1 MPDKSR
7 GEVRITHLF
16 NAQEL
21 GVLVPEPHPTRA
33 LRIFLDVAS
42 PSDEQPAIAPRVTR
56 MPRAILLLQ
65 SVEGVAASG
74 AIYLYVRD
82 TGDFYMVEF
91 NDGDNDNLTIPEYED
106 LVREYGL
113 VEYAACPDLIKC
125 PAQPAGVA

>member
-42 PSDEQPAIAPRVTR
+42 PSNEQQAIAPRVTR
-56 MPRAILLLQ
+56 MPRAVLLLQ
-65 SVEGVAASG
+65 SVEGVADSG
-74 AIYLYVRD
+74 AIYLYIRD

-91 NDGDNDNLTIPEYED
+91 NDGDNDNLTIREYED
-106 LVREYGL
+106 LVQEYAL
-113 VEYAACPDLIKC
+113 VEYAACPDLINGSL
-125 PAQPAGVA
+125 QPAAKA